1 LGKVLIAVSGT
12 GGHVYPGIALAE
24 ELRARHPELP
34 VVFAAARGK
43 PGIDWIEKAGFP
55 VRTVRLRGFAR
66 RPGPSWLIF
75 PFALVAGCAGALALL
90 LSEHPTLVVGT
101 GGYVSGPF
109 VLFAAMIGVP
119 TLILE
124 QNSLPGV
131 ATKVASLIA
140 REVHVAFP
148 ESVSRLP
155 RRGRARVSGNP
166 VRASVENGDA
176 AAFRAEH
183 GLDAARPLVLVLGGS
198 QGAKALTEAAVG
210 AAKALG
216 EGAGLQMVI
225 QAGRRN
231 LEEARAAA
239 AGAPSWLRVTGFV
252 HDMGAAYAAAR
263 LVVARAG
270 AMTLAELAAA
280 GRPAVLVP
288 YPFAAGDHQS
298 ANARFVEREGAARV
312 VPQDELTAAGLAA
325 LVSGLLADAGGLDA
339 MGAAARGSAAA
350 GARARIA
357 DACEKWLA

>member
-1 LGKVLIAVSGT
+1 MGKVLIAVSGT

-24 ELRARHPELP
+24 ELRARRPELP

-55 VRTVRLRGFAR
+55 VRSVRLRGFAR
-66 RPGPSWLIF
+66 TPGLGWLVF
-75 PFALVAGCAGALALL
+75 PFALIAGCAGALALL
-90 LSEHPTLVVGT
+90 LQEHPTLVVGT

-109 VLFAAMIGVP
+109 VLFAAMMGVP

-131 ATKVASLIA
+131 ATKLASLIA

-148 ESVSRLP
+148 ESVARLP
-155 RRGRARVSGNP
+155 RRGRAKVSGNP

-183 GLDAARPLVLVLGGS
+183 GLDEARPLVLVLGGS
-198 QGAKALTEAAVG
+198 QGAQALTEAAVG

-216 EGAGLQMVI
+216 EGALLQMVI

-231 LEEARAAA
+231 VDAARAAA
-239 AGAPSWLRVTGFV
+239 KEAPSWLRVTEFV

-280 GRPAVLVP
+280 GRPALLVP
-288 YPFAAGDHQS
+288 YPYAAEDHQT
-298 ANARFVEREGAARV
+298 ANARFVEAQGAAVV
-312 VPQDELTAAGLAA
+312 VPQSDLTADSLARR
-325 LVSGLLADAGGLDA
+325 VRELLADTEKLDA
-339 MGAAARGSAAA
+339 MGQAARGSAAA

-357 DACEKWLA
+357 AACERWLA